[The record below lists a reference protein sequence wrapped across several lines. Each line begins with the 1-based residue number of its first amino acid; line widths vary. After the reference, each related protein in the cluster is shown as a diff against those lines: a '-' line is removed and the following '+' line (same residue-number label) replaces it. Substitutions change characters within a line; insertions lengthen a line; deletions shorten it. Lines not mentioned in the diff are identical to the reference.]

1 MQRNVTVLYFASA
14 RELAG
19 TPEVRLTLSDD
30 IRTIED
36 LSMHL
41 ERIVAGLAGR
51 LGSVRFAINET
62 FVSSDALISDG
73 DVIAVIPP
81 VSGG

>member
-14 RELAG
+14 REFAG

-36 LSMHL
+36 FSAHL
-41 ERIVAGLAGR
+41 ERTVAGLAGR

-62 FVSSDALISDG
+62 FVSSDTLISDG